1 MLKMW
6 RLSQHPIETGVSA
19 KKMYDAYEKG
29 DTKKVIEEGG
39 QLGGSL
45 IGGAAGGAAAG
56 LLVTAVFGVATGGVG
71 LVVVGLFVAGSAY
84 ASGEVF
90 KAGAKVIT
98 DEINGSSK

>member
-1 MLKMW
+1 MT
-6 RLSQHPIETGVSA
+6 IETGISA

-56 LLVTAVFGVATGGVG
+56 VVLAVFGVATGGVG
-71 LVVVGLFVAGSAY
+71 LVIVGLFAAGGAY
-84 ASGEVF
+84 YGGEAL
-90 KAGAKVIT
+90 KAGVKAIT
-98 DEINGSSK
+98 DEINSGGSK